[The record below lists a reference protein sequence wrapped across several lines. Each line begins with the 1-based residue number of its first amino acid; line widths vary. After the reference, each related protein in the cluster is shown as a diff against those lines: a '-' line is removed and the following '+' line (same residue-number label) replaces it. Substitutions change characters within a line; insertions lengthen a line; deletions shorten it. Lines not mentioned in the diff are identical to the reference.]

1 MKISQIQ
8 HEVTHFLTFPLPI
21 NKRQLRHVFFETNG
35 QKDVKLYLQI
45 LLTPD
50 QMICCSFTVNIVLK
64 MQNLEKIRLQTD
76 MSLKITIHCLTPMFQ
91 LYIFILRKTIIFYGL
106 LRAYKTRQS
115 VWNLSENIQLCLI
128 LNILMP
134 LGCHTLHN
142 PPHVTN

>member
-50 QMICCSFTVNIVLK
+50 QMICCSFPVNIVLK
-64 MQNLEKIRLQTD
+64 MQNLEKIRL
-76 MSLKITIHCLTPMFQ
+76 
-91 LYIFILRKTIIFYGL
+91 
-106 LRAYKTRQS
+106 
-115 VWNLSENIQLCLI
+115 
-128 LNILMP
+128 
-134 LGCHTLHN
+134 
-142 PPHVTN
+142 